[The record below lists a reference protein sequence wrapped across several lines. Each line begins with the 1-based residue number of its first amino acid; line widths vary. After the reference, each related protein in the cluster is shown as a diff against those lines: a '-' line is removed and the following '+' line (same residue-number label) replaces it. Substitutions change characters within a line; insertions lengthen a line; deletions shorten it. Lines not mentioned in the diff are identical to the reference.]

1 MVYGKE
7 SCPEE
12 EILVI
17 VRGWT
22 SHSCQPIPHRRWE
35 CCRKEQGDS
44 EHHILPLS
52 QDWSKGCAG
61 PWGMTDCMAWSVS
74 AWGRQKA
81 KALLNCLCI
90 KALLLFTSAEK
101 DVTPVFLPKFEPGP
115 LFFPL
120 QSTQCFALWWHSM
133 LLSVLKCYTAALP
146 DRSHG

>member
-1 MVYGKE
+1 MEKKVVQKKKYWWLSEDGHLTPANPFPTGGGNAAGR
-7 SCPEE
+7 S
-12 EILVI
+12 
-17 VRGWT
+17 R
-22 SHSCQPIPHRRWE
+22 
-35 CCRKEQGDS
+35 DS